1 MNAITQL
8 TFSSKAVRLTVLK
21 GQSSMEYL
29 VVCAALAF
37 ALGVGMWND
46 TSVLRELL
54 QAFREAYEKISYS
67 LSIPL

>member
-1 MNAITQL
+1 MNFTHLLRVSITQG
-8 TFSSKAVRLTVLK
+8 RLVSLK
-21 GQSSMEYL
+21 GQSSVEYL
-29 VVCAALAF
+29 IVCAALAF

>member
-1 MNAITQL
+1 MSVVNQPP
-8 TFSSKAVRLTVLK
+8 FSNKQAKLATLK

>member
-1 MNAITQL
+1 MTATVQLAPAKERATSFAIT
-8 TFSSKAVRLTVLK
+8 

-37 ALGVGMWND
+37 ALGVAMWND
-46 TSVLRELL
+46 NSVLRELL
-54 QAFREAYEKISYS
+54 QAFQVAYEKISYA

>member
-1 MNAITQL
+1 MSL
-8 TFSSKAVRLTVLK
+8 TYLLRISSTHGRSVSLK
-21 GQSSMEYL
+21 GQSSVEYL

-67 LSIPL
+67 LSIPF

>member
-1 MNAITQL
+1 MNAVNQL
-8 TFSSKAVRLTVLK
+8 PFSSKPVKLIALK

-54 QAFREAYEKISYS
+54 QAFRVAYEKISYS
-67 LSIPL
+67 LSIPS